1 MNASKISALS
11 GLVMMLATGYA
22 AAAAPTPLTV
32 TGSTITFNGEVTSG
46 ACGISVGSKNQEIT
60 LATVP
65 VASIVKSATP
75 TKLTAFTI
83 TLEGCSTDTY
93 TTASFDFNGQTPNGT
108 ETNVLKNTATQNV
121 AGGVGVQLLDSNSK
135 PIVINSTGQGA
146 KMTLAAGS
154 SNTASF
160 SAGIYGLA
168 AGGVTSGT
176 VLATTNFNIRYE

>member
-32 TGSTITFNGEVTSG
+32 TGSTITFSGEVTSG
-46 ACGISVGSKNQEIT
+46 ACGISVDSKDRTIP
-60 LATVP
+60 LATIP
-65 VASIVKSATP
+65 VASIVPSATP
-75 TKLTAFTI
+75 TKLTPFTI

-93 TTASFDFNGQTPNGT
+93 KTASFDFNGQTPNGT
-108 ETNVLKNTATQNV
+108 ETSVLKNTAPQNA
-121 AGGVGVQLLDSNSK
+121 AGGVGVQLFDENSH
-135 PIVINSTGQGA
+135 PIVINSTGQGP
-146 KMTLAAGS
+146 KMTLAEGIA
-154 SNTASF
+154 NTQSF

-168 AGGVTSGT
+168 AGGATSGR

>member
-1 MNASKISALS
+1 M
-11 GLVMMLATGYA
+11 
-22 AAAAPTPLTV
+22 
-32 TGSTITFNGEVTSG
+32 TSG